1 MDSNVKIALNMD
13 DGTVAIMTFC
23 TQGRSPTLPSGAAW
37 LNDNSGRWARPPT
50 DENIKAELAK
60 ALPGVNSI
68 GKKKAKPL
76 SFSLVEHVD
85 IPADRT
91 YRNAL
96 RFDGRTFTHDLDHCK
111 RIHAERIRRDRAAA
125 LAALDGK
132 WMRATGR
139 GDKAEQDAV
148 EAERQKWRDAPAD
161 PRIDAA
167 QSVEELKQIKVA

>member
-13 DGTVAIMTFC
+13 DGTVAIMSFC
-23 TQGRSPTLPSGAAW
+23 TQGRSPTLPFGAAW
-37 LNDNSGRWARPPT
+37 LNDDSGRWARPPT
-50 DENIKAELAK
+50 DANIKAELAK
-60 ALPGVNSI
+60 TFPGVNGV
-68 GKKKAKPL
+68 GKIKPKPVG
-76 SFSLVEHVD
+76 FALVEHTN

-111 RIHAERIRRDRAAA
+111 RIHADRIRRDRAAA
-125 LAALDGK
+125 LVELDGQ
-132 WMRATGR
+132 WMRATGQK
-139 GDKAEQDAV
+139 DSTAADAI

-167 QSVEELKQIKVA
+167 QSVEELKQIGVV